1 MQKEININEYLEAMT
16 MALANHCY
24 DDETERITGG
34 VIESQAYIFFEI
46 FGKNISK
53 NLVDLSSGSDLEVE
67 GKEEY
72 FKALFHLYKYMVKC
86 DANLFL
92 QCLRG
97 YLKE

>member
-72 FKALFHLYKYMVKC
+72 FKALFCLYKNMIRC

-92 QCLRG
+92 QCLKG
-97 YLKE
+97 YLK